1 MRGVAFGWLLA
12 SVHAGSV
19 EFSTSD
25 LGQKPALDNI
35 KAGWGTSF
43 TVGGYP
49 LKLAAAYDM
58 KAKSTFLKEAT
69 LSGQAAR
76 VSYAVTQNFA
86 NGASKVAL
94 SAKHAG
100 VTFKSVLSAKVD
112 VASAWLEGAK
122 VDSLS
127 VSKGAQLSGVD
138 LSFEPSLVP
147 TKMLGRLK
155 TTATYALGGGTSLS
169 SELVATTEGA
179 VEALDVAVATKLD
192 GRPVSAKLQP
202 LSMTA
207 QLQVADKEI
216 GVATATY
223 TVGGVPKVSVKR
235 AFSF

>member
-1 MRGVAFGWLLA
+1 
-12 SVHAGSV
+12 
-19 EFSTSD
+19 
-25 LGQKPALDNI
+25 
-35 KAGWGTSF
+35 
-43 TVGGYP
+43 
-49 LKLAAAYDM
+49 
-58 KAKSTFLKEAT
+58 
-69 LSGQAAR
+69 
-76 VSYAVTQNFA
+76 
-86 NGASKVAL
+86 
-94 SAKHAG
+94 
-100 VTFKSVLSAKVD
+100 
-112 VASAWLEGAK
+112 
-122 VDSLS
+122 